1 MNITRLVGALKTD
14 VLFQYRSGFHMI
26 YSVLSLIYIVVI
38 NQLPDKWA
46 GYIAP
51 FMIYSDPSVLG
62 FFFIGGLVMLEKDQ
76 GTIDMLMVTPL
87 RVREYLL
94 SKVISLGLISI
105 AAGYAIA
112 LFTGQSFNPF
122 LLALSIG
129 VTSCFYTLI
138 GFLTAL
144 SSRTVNGYFGKVIP
158 LTLLLI
164 LPIFLLIPFRDSIW
178 LLILP
183 MVGSA
188 KLFLNVFMAS
198 RIGETWLVLGLMSVW
213 SWLLFIWAERSF
225 IRHSQ
230 GGD

>member
-1 MNITRLVGALKTD
+1 MKIARVLGAFKTD
-14 VLFQYRSGFHMI
+14 VVFQYRSGFHMI
-26 YSVLSLIYIVVI
+26 YSVLSLVYILVI
-38 NQLPDKWA
+38 NQLPDKWTD
-46 GYIAP
+46 YLVP

-76 GTIDMLMVTPL
+76 GTIEMIMVTPL
-87 RVREYLL
+87 RLREYLL
-94 SKVISLGLISI
+94 SKVVSLGLISMT
-105 AAGYAIA
+105 AGFAIA
-112 LFTGQSFNPF
+112 FFTGQFFNPL

-129 VTSCFYTLI
+129 ATSCFYTLI

-164 LPIFLLIPFRDSIW
+164 LPIFLLVPFRDSFW
-178 LLILP
+178 LLLLP

-188 KLFLNVFMAS
+188 KLFLNVFVGAKIS
-198 RIGETWLVLGLMSVW
+198 ETLGIVCIMRFW
-213 SWLLFIWAERSF
+213 SWFLFLWSEKSF
-225 IRHSQ
+225 LRYSQ